1 MYTNK
6 LFESYNKEL
15 NESEKLEE
23 KRNPENDEANELI
36 RNSLN
41 NDEYAKN
48 HTTEL
53 RKHGIKYIPP
63 EKGKEWRGGALEGKE
78 GRRLATISK
87 DDTDWYKGR
96 VDKVTDYTYNDSYGT
111 GYLHSDNYS
120 DRRDLHQKTY
130 KDSKEKYKN
139 ARDNIKKQEAKVKR
153 MEKKDK
159 EAGLNWNEKTY
170 DAQQKL
176 KGYQDTIEKGIQSN
190 YKSSDKIHPD
200 TDLKSFLNAK
210 KHSDRPLPREKDPKF
225 KRANGKI
232 ADPANKDVEDYKEVK
247 SGKSY
252 IARQKEQNKQQDQ
265 EDKDRIADMKRRA
278 KEEKNRRD
286 MYLNREEKEVNKMDS
301 KIQSKLDAYRKR
313 MTNK

>member
-1 MYTNK
+1 MYTSK

-15 NESEKLEE
+15 NEFNKLEE

-63 EKGKEWRGGALEGKE
+63 EKGKEWKGGALEGKE

-87 DDTDWYKGR
+87 DNVDWYKDR
-96 VDKVTDYTYNDSYGT
+96 ADKVTDYTYNDSYGT
-111 GYLHSDNYS
+111 GYSHDDYYK
-120 DRRDLHQKTY
+120 DYHDLLQKTY

-139 ARDNIKKQEAKVKR
+139 AKKNIRKQSTKVAN
-153 MEKKDK
+153 MEKKPTWDSRILK
-159 EAGLNWNEKTY
+159 ARDTLQDYKDTLDRGIYATSKT
-170 DAQQKL
+170 
-176 KGYQDTIEKGIQSN
+176 S
-190 YKSSDKIHPD
+190 KIHPD

-210 KHSDRPLPREKDPKF
+210 KHSDRPLPREKDPKYQ
-225 KRANGKI
+225 RANRNT

-252 IARQKEQNKQQDQ
+252 IARQKEQNKRQDQ

-286 MYLNREEKEVNKMDS
+286 TYLNREEKEVNKMDS